1 MHCCRLVAMSH
12 HVQLRQGVLR
22 VLATLAGGTVVRC
35 QRQPR
40 VKLWQESRHLM
51 SAYTTAYVSFSAMV

>member
-1 MHCCRLVAMSH
+1 MSH